1 MKIEF
6 KDCLKG
12 FVLFCFAQILFYK
25 DIERQIQIQ
34 IKFNIIYLLV
44 LIDGVSFVLLAWFY
58 AIYTK
63 SVARQEIESE
73 LKTTNFKKNNI
84 EDAIYEEIK

>member
-1 MKIEF
+1 
-6 KDCLKG
+6 
-12 FVLFCFAQILFYK
+12 
-25 DIERQIQIQ
+25 
-34 IKFNIIYLLV
+34 V
-44 LIDGVSFVLLAWFY
+44 LIDGVSFVLLAWLY